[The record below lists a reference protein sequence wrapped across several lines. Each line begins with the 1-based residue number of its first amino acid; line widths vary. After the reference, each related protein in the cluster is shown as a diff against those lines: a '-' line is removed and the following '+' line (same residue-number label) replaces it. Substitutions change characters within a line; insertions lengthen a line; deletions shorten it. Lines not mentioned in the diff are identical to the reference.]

1 MTRNRLRS
9 RASLIL
15 AALTVAAVSGATVSA
30 PVQGAVSA
38 APNPLARAVPHHVVV
53 SGRDNPR
60 QLSLTPS
67 GRLLLAEAG
76 HGGKKCSG
84 TGDNRTCIG
93 ATSKLTVI
101 RHGHARTVAGHF
113 LSGAGPD
120 GSFAVGMDGA
130 GKRAGGRYFAIETFA
145 PRDVIPRGL
154 PGWQS
159 GKLIAVDNAGHKRA
173 FANIT
178 RFERRHDP
186 DHEGFDSDPYS
197 VLVLKHRVLVA
208 DAAGDFIAQVSPHG
222 HVSLFAALPEYGPKV
237 DPVPTVLTR
246 GPHGTILVGELH
258 SEQPGKAKIH
268 QYSRYGKLL
277 RSWGGFTTIT
287 GIGLGR
293 DGRMYVSELFGGN
306 CGFDKIPSCFPGRV
320 VRVMPNGHRQAKV
333 VPFPAG
339 LVVRGNQPYV
349 SVFSV
354 SPANGFG
361 GNPAW
366 SGQVWRLDP
375 W

>member
-1 MTRNRLRS
+1 MTMKHLRR
-9 RASLIL
+9 RAPLVL
-15 AALTVAAVSGATVSA
+15 AALTAAAVSGATMSA

-38 APNPLARAVPHHVVV
+38 APNPLARAAAHHVVI

-60 QLSLTPS
+60 QLSLTPA
-67 GRLLLAEAG
+67 RKLLLAEAG
-76 HGGKKCSG
+76 HGGKQCSG

-93 ATSKLTVI
+93 ATSKLTLI
-101 RHGHARTVAGHF
+101 RGGHARTVAKHF
-113 LSGAGPD
+113 LSGASED

-145 PRDVIPRGL
+145 PPDVIPQGL

-159 GKLIAVDNAGHKRA
+159 GKLISVDNAGHKRA

-208 DAAGDFIAQVSPHG
+208 DAAGDFIAQVGRHG

-237 DPVPTVLTR
+237 DPVPTVLTK

-258 SEQPGKAKIH
+258 SEIPGKAKIH
-268 QYSRYGKLL
+268 QYNRHGRLL
-277 RSWGGFTTIT
+277 RSWGGFTTVT
-287 GIGLGR
+287 GIGVGR
-293 DGRMYVSELFGGN
+293 DGTMYVSELFGGS
-306 CGFDKIPSCFPGRV
+306 CAFDQIPKCFPGRV
-320 VRVMPNGHRQAKV
+320 VRVLPNGHRQSKA

-339 LVVRGNQPYV
+339 LVMRGGNPYV
-349 SVFSV
+349 STFSV
-354 SPANGFG
+354 SPATGFG